1 MMLPQERTPEAAMPK
16 PIAIIGTL
24 DTKGHEVAHLRDLVR
39 ARGLRTWVID
49 PGVLGEAAVPADF
62 GREEVARAG
71 GAELRDLVA
80 AGDKGRAIQA
90 MIDGTRAI
98 VARLYAEGRLGGV
111 LAVGGGQGTAIGTA
125 AMQALPIGV
134 PKVMVSTIASGR
146 NVFEPYVG
154 TSDVML
160 MHSVAD
166 ILGLNSVTRK
176 VFRNA
181 AAAVAAMVEGAD
193 EFEESGR
200 TVLGATMLGLT
211 TPCVLHAKELL
222 EALGYELVT
231 FHPNGTG
238 GRCLERL
245 IDEGLIRGVLDVSTQ
260 ELAGEVCGGLFDAGP
275 ARLTAAGRQAI
286 PQVVAPG
293 GTDYVV
299 LGPLSSLTPEQ
310 RRRPL
315 IVHNPNITLVRTNPQ
330 EMAAIGRLMALRLN
344 AARGPAAVL
353 VPQGG
358 FSYSDRP
365 GHPFYDPEADAALIE
380 ALDGGLEAHVE
391 LVMVNAHVNDAAFAR
406 EVVARLVRSLSPG

>member
-1 MMLPQERTPEAAMPK
+1 MPK

-24 DTKGHEVAHLRDLVR
+24 DTKGPEVAHLRALVE
-39 ARGLRTWVID
+39 ARGARTWVID
-49 PGVLGEAAVPADF
+49 PGVLGEAAVAADF
-62 GREEVARAG
+62 PREEVARAG
-71 GAELRDLVA
+71 GAELRDLVTG
-80 AGDKGRAIQA
+80 GDKGRAIQV
-90 MIDGTRAI
+90 MTDGTRAI

-146 NVFEPYVG
+146 NIFEPYVG
-154 TSDVML
+154 TSDVTL

-166 ILGLNSVTRK
+166 ILGVNTVTSK

-181 AAAVAAMVEGAD
+181 AAAVVAMAESAEGSEGGGRESVAA
-193 EFEESGR
+193 
-200 TVLGATMLGLT
+200 VLGATMLGLT

-222 EALGYELVT
+222 EAQGYELVT

-245 IDEGLIRGVLDVSTQ
+245 VDEGLIRGVLDVSTQ

-275 ARLTAAGRQAI
+275 GRLTAAGRQGI

-299 LGPLSSLTPEQ
+299 LGPLSSLTAEQ
-310 RRRPL
+310 RQRPL
-315 IVHNPNITLVRTNPQ
+315 IVHNPNITLVRTNAQ

-344 AARGPAAVL
+344 AARGPVTVL
-353 VPQGG
+353 VPRGG

-365 GHPFYDPEADAALIE
+365 GHPFYDPEANAALVE
-380 ALDGGLEAHVE
+380 ALEHALEAHVA
-391 LVMVNAHVNDAAFAR
+391 LVMVDDHVNDTAFAR
-406 EVVARLVRSLSPG
+406 EAVARLVRGLEPA